1 MDSNH
6 LYYFRTIAQSE
17 SLTKAA
23 RKLFISQPALS
34 KSLSNL
40 EKELGQT
47 LFDRIGGRLYLNEN
61 GRILLEYANEM
72 DELFQ
77 KIEHRFQELNQAVH
91 PLKVYAIGNYFSF
104 IMKNY
109 FQNNTQPINLKILP
123 EKALLEALFEQ
134 EADAVIADD
143 RYIQPNPDMGLKQIP
158 ILSEQMFL
166 MVPKNHEL
174 ARRKRIH
181 IRELEPYSIM
191 QLNTNLWLPEITKL
205 NNVNLKLS
213 WSVDSETWNYYWNN
227 YEGEVPLAFDTSAS
241 FVTREQLQAR
251 LQKCAMIQVQGTYT
265 NRMLFLWYFVQKEPV
280 LKNFLECVRN
290 SFVD

>member
-1 MDSNH
+1 MDSTH
-6 LYYFRTIAQSE
+6 LYYFKAIAQSE

-23 RKLFISQPALS
+23 RKLYISQPALS

-40 EKELGQT
+40 EKELGQS

-61 GRILLEYANEM
+61 GKILLQYANEM

-77 KIEHRFQELNQAVH
+77 KIEHRFRELNHAVH

-109 FQNNTQPINLKILP
+109 FQNNKQPINLKILP
-123 EKALLEALFEQ
+123 EQEVLEALFEQ

-143 RYIQPNPDMGLKQIP
+143 RLIHPNPDLGLKQIP

-166 MVPKNHEL
+166 LVPKDHPL
-174 ARRKRIH
+174 AKRKQVH

-191 QLNTNLWLPEITKL
+191 QLNTNLWLSDITRL
-205 NNVNLKLS
+205 NGVNLNLS

-227 YEGEVPLAFDTSAS
+227 SDAQVPMAFDTSAS
-241 FVTREQLQAR
+241 FVTQQQLQAR
-251 LQKCAMIQVQGTYT
+251 LQKCAMLQVQGEYT
-265 NRMLFLWYFVQKEPV
+265 NRMLFLWYFVQKEPI
-280 LKNFLECVRN
+280 LKDFLTCVRN
-290 SFVD
+290 SFVE